1 MKPVAKMTRGE
12 LAAYVQ
18 SHLREKGIESVLSG
32 GSAVSIYSGE
42 IYVSMDLD
50 FVITGY
56 PKRSKIEEVMQDI
69 GFHQAGRHFEHP
81 ETRLLVEFPGG
92 PLSVGKQQVSKI
104 EVLEYE
110 TGILRVIS
118 PGDCVKDRL
127 AAYYYWG
134 DRQSLAQ
141 AIIVVQEN
149 PIDLSEIAAW
159 SQAEGMLAEFKII
172 ESLLRDASAQSPQE

>member
-1 MKPVAKMTRGE
+1 MKPIAQMTRGE

-18 SHLREKGIESVLSG
+18 SHLRENDIESVLTG
-32 GSAVSIYSGE
+32 GSAVSIYSAE

-56 PKRSKIEEVMQDI
+56 PKRSKIEGVMRDI

-118 PGDCVKDRL
+118 PADCVKDRL
-127 AAYYYWG
+127 AAFYYWG
-134 DRQSLAQ
+134 DRQSLEQ
-141 AIIVVQEN
+141 AILVFQAKY
-149 PIDLSEIAAW
+149 IDLSEIAAW
-159 SQAEGMLAEFKII
+159 SQAEGMLAEYQII
-172 ESLLRDASAQSPQE
+172 EPLLKDTKST